1 MDVHMEGGLRRR
13 LDRRLKGK
21 PEKVGGLVTKPLWD
35 TRKAVH
41 AGGHVVHNW
50 EARQCGRPTAKID
63 VYMEA
68 GVHWKPFCVYVGSLT
83 QRRPQ

>member
-41 AGGHVVHNW
+41 AAGHVVYNW
-50 EARQCGRPTAKID
+50 EARQ
-63 VYMEA
+63 
-68 GVHWKPFCVYVGSLT
+68 
-83 QRRPQ
+83 